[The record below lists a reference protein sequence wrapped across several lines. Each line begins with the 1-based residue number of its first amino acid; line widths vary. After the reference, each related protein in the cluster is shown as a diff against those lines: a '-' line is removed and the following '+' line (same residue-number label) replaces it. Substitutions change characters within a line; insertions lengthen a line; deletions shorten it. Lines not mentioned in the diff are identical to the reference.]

1 MNIKSFYGL
10 AVVGL
15 FVCSCQSDSYK
26 VQGFAHDFAEGDTIF
41 LKASDNSSQVCY
53 TLIEDGKF
61 YFRSRREHK
70 LLQRAWHHNC

>member
-41 LKASDNSSQVCY
+41 LKASDNSSEVCY

-61 YFRSRREHK
+61 YFMG
-70 LLQRAWHHNC
+70 